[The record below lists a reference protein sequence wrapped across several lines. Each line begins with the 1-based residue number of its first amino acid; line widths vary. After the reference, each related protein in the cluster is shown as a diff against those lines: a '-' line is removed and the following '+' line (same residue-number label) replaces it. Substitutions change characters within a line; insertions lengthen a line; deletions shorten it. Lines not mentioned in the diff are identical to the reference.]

1 MAEFG
6 WHMEY
11 VFGLTLPVFMYFTNI
26 IHRLRGDSAYD
37 TVYLAYTAGKY
48 GKDCFDTLRKIK
60 GTFYLEPESY
70 KYTDDDLARARAK
83 ATARQAIYL
92 EKWKILSKKKRG
104 VK

>member
-48 GKDCFDTLRKIK
+48 GKECFDTLRKIK

-83 ATARQAIYL
+83 AMKVM
-92 EKWKILSKKKRG
+92 EKYHPRG
-104 VK
+104 